1 MEIVPPEARPGVT
14 EGLGTGSVRL
24 LFHAR
29 RLVEV
34 VAYLMAARRSSREK
48 GDGLSKARRLRL
60 LVGTFVLALS
70 VILTGCSGS
79 GTSGTQERKEEDYEK
94 MKMLK
99 KQEEKEK
106 EEKEKEEKSQ
116 TGIRTAIAPV
126 VSHQELPGA

>member
-1 MEIVPPEARPGVT
+1 
-14 EGLGTGSVRL
+14 
-24 LFHAR
+24 
-29 RLVEV
+29 
-34 VAYLMAARRSSREK
+34 
-48 GDGLSKARRLRL
+48 LSKARRLRL

-79 GTSGTQERKEEDYEK
+79 RTQERKEEDYEK

-106 EEKEKEEKSQ
+106 EEKEKSQ

-126 VSHQELPGA
+126 VAHQELPGA

>member
-1 MEIVPPEARPGVT
+1 M
-14 EGLGTGSVRL
+14 
-24 LFHAR
+24 
-29 RLVEV
+29 
-34 VAYLMAARRSSREK
+34 
-48 GDGLSKARRLRL
+48 SKARRLRL

-79 GTSGTQERKEEDYEK
+79 KTSGTQERKEDYEK

-99 KQEEKEK
+99 KQQEKK
-106 EEKEKEEKSQ
+106 QEEKEKEEKSQ